1 MPGMPYGCQMMLT
14 WLDDPSAGAPGFLN
28 GHLKGSKRCRWS
40 QQDKAGHRMNDGTW
54 WDMMGH
60 DGTWWDMMGLGDMG
74 LASSEKDVFMAW
86 TQRERSFADARSTG
100 STAPF
105 QCTKQV
111 TAPVALAPG
120 ISQISIEISID
131 ISISAHICTCQHQ
144 LSAWNGEAFC
154 GAKRAHMSLDQHL
167 PISGGGTTALPW
179 LHAAADAGFDH
190 PNMGVHK
197 KRHRNT
203 LYTYIYII

>member
-1 MPGMPYGCQMMLT
+1 MM
-14 WLDDPSAGAPGFLN
+14 
-28 GHLKGSKRCRWS
+28 GH
-40 QQDKAGHRMNDGTW
+40 DGTW

-111 TAPVALAPG
+111 TAPSRIG
-120 ISQISIEISID
+120 SRNISD
-131 ISISAHICTCQHQ
+131 IYRNFYRY
-144 LSAWNGEAFC
+144 LNFC
-154 GAKRAHMSLDQHL
+154 SHLHMSTSTFSLEWRGVLRCKTCPHVIGPASSHL
-167 PISGGGTTALPW
+167 WWGGTTALTMTPCCGW
-179 LHAAADAGFDH
+179 CWFWSSKYGSS
-190 PNMGVHK
+190 
-197 KRHRNT
+197 
-203 LYTYIYII
+203 